1 MRVGISLTSNHP
13 DATDPRQGAR
23 WMIERAAAARHAA
36 LDSLFVGDQHVSP
49 TPYYQNT
56 PILGRLLG
64 EWGEAPAGCLFLL
77 PLWHPVLVAE
87 QIGTLGAIARGRFIM
102 QCGLGWGE
110 DRFAAMGANMK
121 TRPSA
126 FEEALDI
133 VRRLLAGETVSSARR
148 FRIAK
153 ASLAL
158 RPAEPVEVWIGAS
171 APPAIDRTARLA
183 EGWIASPSLTYQ
195 EARVQADLYRERCA
209 A

>member
-13 DATDPRQGAR
+13 DAKDPRHGAR
-23 WMIERAAAARHAA
+23 WKIGRAAAARRAA
-36 LDSLFVGDQHVSP
+36 LDSLFVGDQHASP

-56 PILGRLLG
+56 PMLGRLLA

-87 QIGTLGAIARGRFIM
+87 QIGTLTAIAQGPFIM
-102 QCGLGWGE
+102 QCGLGWRD
-110 DRFAAMGANMK
+110 DRFAAMGVNIR

-133 VRRLLAGETVSSARR
+133 VRRLLAVGTVSCGRR
-148 FRIAK
+148 FRIAE

-158 RPAEPVEVWIGAS
+158 
-171 APPAIDRTARLA
+171 
-183 EGWIASPSLTYQ
+183 
-195 EARVQADLYRERCA
+195 
-209 A
+209 